1 MPPTLFAL
9 SPADIR
15 YGWAQHKRCEELTK
29 LYSIPAKAHHRV
41 LFKGQNTDL
50 PIVRVPIDLPKYRM
64 ANGRT
69 SSLQA
74 EYLAKH
80 ASARRDMFSGDPEL
94 TDAQAAQHELL
105 LMVIRQQDLRKTF
118 EDISNKQIEPILLD
132 ERGFVVNGNRR
143 LCCWRDLYYADSA
156 KYGHFAY
163 IDVVVLPHCD
173 EKDIDRL
180 EAWLQ
185 IQKDIKADYSWD
197 ARANM
202 LLDKQKRDGFSNK
215 ELAELYG
222 MKEGDVTELIDMR
235 KYGDSYLRSRGKADM
250 WSLVSDHEEAFR
262 KIVASRPKISDVGN
276 QEVFMEASFALIDNP
291 KEAGGR
297 LYEQIPAIL
306 DSLDEVKEKLAEEFP
321 VGQVVAAPEIDD
333 MFGGG
338 AKATQP
344 SALPLSVEIRKPE
357 NTDKARRIIVEVIAS
372 QKELRKNSK
381 AAEYLLECCKK
392 ANAQLNAAVKEGLRP
407 ESNRSGVAKQLEAIE
422 KSITS
427 IRTHLEEHAK
437 D

>member
-1 MPPTLFAL
+1 M
-9 SPADIR
+9 
-15 YGWAQHKRCEELTK
+15 
-29 LYSIPAKAHHRV
+29 
-41 LFKGQNTDL
+41 
-50 PIVRVPIDLPKYRM
+50 
-64 ANGRT
+64 
-69 SSLQA
+69 
-74 EYLAKH
+74 
-80 ASARRDMFSGDPEL
+80 
-94 TDAQAAQHELL
+94 
-105 LMVIRQQDLRKTF
+105 
-118 EDISNKQIEPILLD
+118 
-132 ERGFVVNGNRR
+132 
-143 LCCWRDLYYADSA
+143 
-156 KYGHFAY
+156 
-163 IDVVVLPHCD
+163 VVLPHCD

-276 QEVFMEASFALIDNP
+276 QEMFMEASFALIDNP

-321 VGQVVAAPEIDD
+321 VGQVVAAPEIHD

-338 AKATQP
+338 AKVTPP

-357 NTDKARRIIVEVIAS
+357 NSDKARRIIVEVIAS
-372 QKELRKNSK
+372 QKELKKNSK

-392 ANAQLNAAVKEGLRP
+392 ANAQLNTAVKEGLRP

-422 KSITS
+422 KSIAS
-427 IRTHLEEHAK
+427 IRAHLEEHAN